1 MADFKHLKDLNKVNN
16 VSHYEEVAKKLVDE
30 LSAYED
36 VFAELAD
43 IPARETDTDRSCFT
57 EKNLSNEKAMT
68 EKRWCRCFYFTN
80 VKNGTPHCEECGLRN
95 REGYHSKITGN
106 FHVADYEF
114 VVAATTG
121 YGVGNIDLI
130 LTDDNFAY
138 FTEVKP
144 KGSSETLL
152 RMFLEIET
160 YYRMAMK
167 NERYKNVIGD
177 KPVRKAI
184 LFFKGSEQ
192 EKTFLDPK
200 MAVNTKKLLKLF
212 GITVFCAEPKY
223 GEVNITVIA

>member
-1 MADFKHLKDLNKVNN
+1 MADFQHLKDLRTVNN
-16 VSHYEEVAKKLVDE
+16 RSQYEGVAKILVDE
-30 LSAYED
+30 LRAYED
-36 VFAELAD
+36 GFAELAEV
-43 IPARETDTDRSCFT
+43 PAREESTDRNCFT
-57 EKNLSNEKAMT
+57 GKDPSKEEATT

-80 VKNGTPHCEECGLRN
+80 AKNGTPYCEKCALRN
-95 REGYHSKITGN
+95 KEGYHSKIAGN
-106 FHVADYEF
+106 FSVADYEY
-114 VVAATTG
+114 VVTATTG

-144 KGSSETLL
+144 QSSSETLL

-167 NERYKNVIGD
+167 NDRYKQVTGD

-192 EKTFLDPK
+192 EKSFNDPEQ
-200 MAVNTKKLLKLF
+200 AVNTKRLIELF
-212 GITVFCAEPKY
+212 GVTVFCAEPRDGKVY
-223 GEVNITVIA
+223 ITAIG